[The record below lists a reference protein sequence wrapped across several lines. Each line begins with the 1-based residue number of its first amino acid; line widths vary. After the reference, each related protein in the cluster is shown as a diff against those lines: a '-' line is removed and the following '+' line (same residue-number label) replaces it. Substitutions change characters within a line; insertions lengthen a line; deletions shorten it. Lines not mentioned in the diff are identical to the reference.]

1 MPTAVSVLRNCVI
14 VLSSV
19 LRIKR
24 TLDGAEINKII
35 SGLQAEKELAIEHHR
50 RALWDRT
57 IKTAATFK
65 AEY

>member
-1 MPTAVSVLRNCVI
+1 MI

-19 LRIKR
+19 PRIKR

-35 SGLQAEKELAIEHHR
+35 SGLQAEKELAIDYR

-65 AEY
+65 VEY